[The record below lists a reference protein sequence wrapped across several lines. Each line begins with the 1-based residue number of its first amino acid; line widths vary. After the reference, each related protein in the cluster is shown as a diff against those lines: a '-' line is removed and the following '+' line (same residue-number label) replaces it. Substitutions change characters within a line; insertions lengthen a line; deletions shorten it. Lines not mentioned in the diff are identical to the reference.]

1 MKAEELLYSLDHV
14 GEDLLAGAEQTV
26 LARKHRPWAGA
37 AAAAVLLIALGA
49 GGFFLWKSL
58 ERGSAPAATGNDPS
72 TVAVPNAEPDDPADL
87 PLLTVGDSWTGQ
99 SRVRFDDPE
108 RSAAGSLAKRY
119 GTLSSLPVYER
130 EGGVT
135 GDPAHRFT
143 EEQLAQRL
151 FRAADWM
158 GILASDDLTPEY
170 EETDDGTTQLSSY
183 SSDTSQGTLTVW
195 ADGRILML
203 FDEAHAITSSVK
215 VELSGDLSPA
225 ETERALRDARMEDCG
240 EQLAERLG
248 LGDCG
253 FVTCDRWDPSSS
265 AWTVFTIYPVRS
277 DPAEQLVSRYF
288 ESVRLLTN
296 DGWTLRG
303 FELDRFPAEEGAE
316 APEGLRLVGKYGLR
330 TAAQAETDVLN
341 GSYLCEEPLDP
352 DMLPVLLQAG
362 NLVYLPDAGHDQLM
376 PFYRFWVPSAA
387 VLDGGAYVFWVPS
400 AAVLDGGAY
409 VALYVPALEN
419 AFLTDFPSNG
429 TEEAGL
435 EALLTAPARWHCA
448 EGRSIWELVL
458 RENGSFVYVSKDDY
472 PNFQRELNGSWTLRG
487 DRLFLLAPDREP
499 AEYEIRT
506 LDETALELVLRSE
519 RGLWGELHSR
529 SFLAFPEMETE
540 LPELPEAD
548 EQSSNEILRLFASS
562 QSCYSRALTSEYG
575 RPKDADLGLLFRNDL
590 PAADEPLS
598 ETELEALGRVLGEDF
613 EPRRSD
619 YRGLPAAEID
629 AVLDLLYGT
638 SLEKLAALRGADAAA
653 LLGPDYTYLPDFD
666 CYYFIP
672 RSDNQLSPSV
682 RDVMQLPEGLFLVR
696 YRADSYSF
704 DQGSW
709 LLLLERR
716 EGVYKVLSNAEE
728 SAYFPLQTLA
738 LASADPGIPPVPAGP
753 EPNPADGTE
762 LPTVVG
768 LPDGKPGIQGPAGTV
783 EALQYYHDC
792 EDPVW
797 ADLNRDGMKELVY
810 WYHGPTSGLFT
821 IGLCVYGL
829 EQGWPVL
836 KDSVLYSLDWGQL
849 RLSEEDGQ
857 IFLHY
862 VRSQWDPATQTDV
875 SQPEQKL
882 PLTLEDGKLVLNGGK
897 APEGCELWGS
907 ANYTRFG
914 RSFAALEREVKDSC
928 LFRHWACLVWTEPA
942 GDPKNP
948 AEALCAAASSN
959 GVTVT
964 GYLCWKPQ
972 PDGTLFCAA
981 KGLEA
986 IEAPEDPAALVGL
999 SMEELTERYGPAH
1012 FDMGSGMYI
1021 PCWFTKDRKLLVVH
1035 AADTVLSA
1043 ELRDLTVPKD

>member
-1 MKAEELLYSLDHV
+1 MKAEELMYSLDHV

-26 LARKHRPWAGA
+26 LARKRRPWAGA

-49 GGFFLWKSL
+49 GGFFLLRNLRSR
-58 ERGSAPAATGNDPS
+58 EAPASTATPGGPGGVTAS
-72 TVAVPNAEPDDPADL
+72 TVEPPPPGTVPDR
-87 PLLTVGDSWTGQ
+87 LTVGDCWTGR
-99 SRVRFDDPE
+99 SRAVYDDLE
-108 RSAAGSLAKRY
+108 RSMAGALVAQY
-119 GTLSSLPVYER
+119 DADGLLLPVYER
-130 EGGVT
+130 EGGALKDPDHLYQADQLRDRLDRAAAWIGVT
-135 GDPAHRFT
+135 LPDEVSSRT
-143 EEQLAQRL
+143 EEVEGVTRVEA
-151 FRAADWM
+151 FSA
-158 GILASDDLTPEY
+158 
-170 EETDDGTTQLSSY
+170 ETD
-183 SSDTSQGTLTVW
+183 QGTLTVF
-195 ADGRILML
+195 ADGRISML
-203 FDEAHAITSSVK
+203 YNEKYSISSSVK
-215 VELSGDLSPA
+215 AELSGELTPA
-225 ETERALRDARMEDCG
+225 ETQRILRDLRMEDCG
-240 EQLAERLG
+240 AKLAERLG
-248 LGDCG
+248 LGECR
-253 FVTCDRWDPSSS
+253 FVTCDHWDPASS

-330 TAAQAETDVLN
+330 TAAQAKTDVLSGN
-341 GSYLCEEPLDP
+341 YLCEEPLDP
-352 DMLPVLLQAG
+352 DILPVLLQAG
-362 NLVYLPDAGHDQLM
+362 NLVYLPDAGHDRLM
-376 PFYRFWVPSAA
+376 PFYCFWVPSAT
-387 VLDGGAYVFWVPS
+387 VLDGS
-400 AAVLDGGAY
+400 AY
-409 VALYVPALEN
+409 VALYVPALES
-419 AFLTDFPSNG
+419 AFLTDFPSIG

-540 LPELPEAD
+540 LPDLPEAD
-548 EQSSNEILRLFASS
+548 EQSTNEILRLFASS

-575 RPKDADLGLLFRNDL
+575 RPKDADLGLLFRNGL

-716 EGVYKVLSNAEE
+716 DGVYKVLSNAEE

-738 LASADPGIPPVPAGP
+738 LASADPK
-753 EPNPADGTE
+753 PNPADGTG

-783 EALQYYHDC
+783 EALHYMGGI

-810 WYHGPTSGLFT
+810 RCYGPTSGLFT
-821 IGLCVYGL
+821 VGLCVYGL

-862 VRSQWDPATQTDV
+862 TRNQWDPATQTDV
-875 SQPEQKL
+875 FQPEQKL

-1021 PCWFTKDRKLLVVH
+1021 PCWFTGDRKLLVVH
-1035 AADTVLSA
+1035 AADMVLSA